1 MSLLNSTTVTTPLEN
16 SCVCAVGPRYCG
28 GRPGRRGLQQ
38 GCKAAASAVGLCQA
52 LQSCAVA
59 TRGKIQAFVDLQ
71 QPGSYSVLPE
81 QERLKVLLPALLI
94 QAQKVFQTKEQQTL
108 CKATAASSTL
118 QVLQLLHAE
127 DGGGEG

>member
-1 MSLLNSTTVTTPLEN
+1 M
-16 SCVCAVGPRYCG
+16 
-28 GRPGRRGLQQ
+28 
-38 GCKAAASAVGLCQA
+38 
-52 LQSCAVA
+52 
-59 TRGKIQAFVDLQ
+59 DLQ